1 MGKCA
6 YNASLSFPR
15 WTYANANVV
24 TVAVQLNSMIHP
36 VLGQPNDLNAKATTK
51 YSCSISHGCQ
61 GGCTHDSSQLTTK
74 QVNGIIGGALGLVG
88 LCAILTTLVCWR
100 RRRRAPIT
108 IHNYIFPTGGVGS
121 WLRNFGP
128 NRTQLGGGLGIG
140 PQYGPPNSAGYVE
153 SEAGDINAGPGRQAT
168 KSCAYQNHQLPAS
181 EFDARAPTARCN
193 HGAED
198 CKGCLTIHL
207 EQLLNEGVRW
217 NQITCPRCLEN
228 SRQVLSYDDVMRFAI
243 TNPAVAERY
252 DNSEH
257 RVLMLKSNASR
268 FLVQRRRDIGAE
280 PNATFRQAYYAPS
293 TAADS
298 GIFSQADGD

>member
-6 YNASLSFPR
+6 YNASLSFPC

-24 TVAVQLNSMIHP
+24 TVAVQLTSMIHP

-61 GGCTHDSSQLTTK
+61 GGCTNDSSQLTTK
-74 QVNGIIGGALGLVG
+74 QLNGIIGGALGLAG
-88 LCAILTTLVCWR
+88 LCAILTALACWR
-100 RRRRAPIT
+100 RGRAPIT
-108 IHNYIFPTGGVGS
+108 IHNYNFSTRGVGS
-121 WLRNFGP
+121 WLRSFGLG
-128 NRTQLGGGLGIG
+128 TQLGGGLGIG
-140 PQYGPPNSAGYVE
+140 PQYRPPNSTGYVE
-153 SEAGDINAGPGRQAT
+153 SEVVDINAGPGRQAT
-168 KSCAYQNHQLPAS
+168 KTCAYQNHQLPVS

-217 NQITCPRCLEN
+217 NQITCPRCSEN

-243 TNPAVAERY
+243 TNSAVADRY
-252 DNSEH
+252 DNSSEH
-257 RVLMLKSNASR
+257 RVLILKSNASR
-268 FLVQRRRDIGAE
+268 FVGQRQRDIGAE
-280 PNATFRQAYYAPS
+280 PNATFQQAYYAPS

-298 GIFSQADGD
+298 GIFSQADGE

>member
-1 MGKCA
+1 M
-6 YNASLSFPR
+6 
-15 WTYANANVV
+15 V
-24 TVAVQLNSMIHP
+24 TVAVQLNIVRYHMVVKEV
-36 VLGQPNDLNAKATTK
+36 VLR
-51 YSCSISHGCQ
+51 
-61 GGCTHDSSQLTTK
+61 THDSSQLTTK

-121 WLRNFGP
+121 WLRNFGL

-140 PQYGPPNSAGYVE
+140 PQYGTPNSAGYVE

-168 KSCAYQNHQLPAS
+168 KTCAYQNHQLPAS

-243 TNPAVAERY
+243 TNPAVAER
-252 DNSEH
+252 
-257 RVLMLKSNASR
+257 

-280 PNATFRQAYYAPS
+280 PNATFRQAHYAPS